1 MGIDTL
7 LVAVGTDDRVDTET
21 LADAI
26 VPLAESTGATVLLA
40 HALSRDEAETAA
52 EQLDVDVSSPGS
64 SEAVGEPSSGSGK
77 SFYQQLWPGMS
88 SETDADSLGES
99 AESAVG
105 QFAAVS
111 DLETAL
117 QDVGVA
123 TDVVGSVGDP
133 ATEVVRL
140 ADERDADMIVVGR
153 RDRSGTSQ
161 ALFGSTSE
169 EIVERSPVPV
179 VVAAE

>member
-7 LVAVGTDDRVDTET
+7 LVAVGTDDGVDTET

-26 VPLAESTGATVLLA
+26 VPLAESTGADIYLA

-52 EQLDVDVSSPGS
+52 DRLDVDVSSPGS
-64 SEAVGEPSSGSGK
+64 DEAVGEPPNSTGQ

-88 SETDADSLGES
+88 SETDADSLNEG
-99 AESAVG
+99 AQSAVG

-117 QDVGVA
+117 SDAGVGA
-123 TDVVGSVGDP
+123 DVVGSVGDP
-133 ATEVVRL
+133 APEVVRL
-140 ADERDADMIVVGR
+140 ADEHDADMIVVGR
-153 RDRSGTSQ
+153 RDRSGASQ

-179 VVAAE
+179 VVASE